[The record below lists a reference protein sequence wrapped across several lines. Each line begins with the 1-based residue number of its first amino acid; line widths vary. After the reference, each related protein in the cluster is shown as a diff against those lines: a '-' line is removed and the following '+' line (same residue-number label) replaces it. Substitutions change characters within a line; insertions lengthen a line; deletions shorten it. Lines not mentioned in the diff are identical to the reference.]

1 MTWYALAVFID
12 EGSFVVDEQANSL
25 ISNLSITRRQEQIN
39 APPLAEMG
47 HRPRRKTGG
56 RLKKKYKN
64 KGLRVLTL

>member
-56 RLKKKYKN
+56 W
-64 KGLRVLTL
+64 GGGV